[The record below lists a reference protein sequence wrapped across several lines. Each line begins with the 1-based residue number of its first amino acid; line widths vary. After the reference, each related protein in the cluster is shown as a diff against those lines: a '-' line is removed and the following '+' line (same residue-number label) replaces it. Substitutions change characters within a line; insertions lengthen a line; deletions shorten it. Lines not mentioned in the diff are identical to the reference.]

1 MRDLE
6 EKGIRISNMGNGKM
20 RLVTHLDYT
29 EDQHSYFLETI
40 KGFKI
45 KETV

>member
-6 EKGIRISNMGNGKM
+6 KKGIRISNMGNGKM

-29 EDQHSYFLETI
+29 QEQHEYFLETI
-40 KGFKI
+40 TSM
-45 KETV
+45 EMQTA